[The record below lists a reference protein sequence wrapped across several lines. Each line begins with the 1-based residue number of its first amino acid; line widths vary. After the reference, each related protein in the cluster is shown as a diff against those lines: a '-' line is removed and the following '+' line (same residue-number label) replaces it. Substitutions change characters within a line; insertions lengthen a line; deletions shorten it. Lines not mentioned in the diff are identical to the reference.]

1 MMIQLTNHHSTKLV
15 GWPKVS
21 VMPDFALVF
30 RSGGPLP
37 PDDLARRNAAA
48 RDWALA
54 LRDAGRLR
62 VASPLEDACVRV
74 GAGVARPV
82 AEPAAVAAILVIE
95 AADLDA
101 AVALAEGHPG
111 LAFGTEIDVR
121 PVKPT
126 GPALLR

>member
-1 MMIQLTNHHSTKLV
+1 MIRLTNHHSTKMV

-21 VMPDFALVF
+21 SMPDFALVF
-30 RSGGPLP
+30 RSGDALAPA
-37 PDDLARRNAAA
+37 DLARRNDAA
-48 RDWALA
+48 RAWALA

-62 VASPLEDACVRV
+62 AAHPLEDACVRV
-74 GAGVARPV
+74 AAAASRPV
-82 AEPAAVAAILVIE
+82 HDPRAIASVLVIE

-121 PVKPT
+121 PVKPVA
-126 GPALLR
+126 PLLR